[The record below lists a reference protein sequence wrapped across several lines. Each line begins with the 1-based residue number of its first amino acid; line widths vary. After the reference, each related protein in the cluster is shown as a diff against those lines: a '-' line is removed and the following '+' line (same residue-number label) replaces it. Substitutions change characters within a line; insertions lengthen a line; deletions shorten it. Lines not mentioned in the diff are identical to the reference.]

1 MAVSR
6 SGINGTNP
14 LSRISSCNEFG
25 GWVFDAGGGD
35 DSAEQIK
42 EGIGNMG
49 GGEGTRHRIHG
60 LRISKD
66 VVRMQISE

>member
-35 DSAEQIK
+35 DSAEQ
-42 EGIGNMG
+42 
-49 GGEGTRHRIHG
+49 
-60 LRISKD
+60 
-66 VVRMQISE
+66 VRDSRAITAMVIYV